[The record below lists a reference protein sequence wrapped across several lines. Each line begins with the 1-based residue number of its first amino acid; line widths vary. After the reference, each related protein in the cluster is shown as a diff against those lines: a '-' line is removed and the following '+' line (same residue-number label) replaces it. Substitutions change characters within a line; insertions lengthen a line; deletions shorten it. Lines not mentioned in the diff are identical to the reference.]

1 MPNTRHN
8 AVSDSS
14 SDAPTDHIEE
24 SMRHLKI
31 EDGDRRKGADGQPNP
46 YPCRPGQPDCS
57 FYLRTGSCS
66 YGSKCKYH
74 HPTIAG
80 QVGNQYRGELP
91 QRDGQPDCQ
100 FFIKTGTCK
109 FGSTCKYHHPQDK
122 HDAQVLQLNV
132 LSLPLRKDEKSCP
145 YYMRTGTCKFGVACK
160 FNHPQPANVGAM
172 FPESGLPIN
181 GYYGSF
187 APSTGPSLT
196 GELPPWP
203 FSRTTMSSPHMQGL
217 QAFMPLIQPH
227 SQATMPM
234 QQDWSTY
241 MAQPHQLIFHT
252 DLINQN
258 ANTTK
263 EQGAADMVVL
273 VSTTTK
279 ERNPAAAYTHRAL
292 WASSQT
298 TANRAACKFD
308 HPYVAVFPLMEQP
321 QAYPYQ
327 RGSEGTRMTADNPSC
342 WMPKAP
348 DELMKPERI
357 GELQDF
363 DDIEH
368 DDPSTPTSPSH
379 TAPHSESSSLQCLIR
394 RSKMRTWKAH
404 REFSSV
410 EKVIVGVWP
419 ESHQGGG
426 ELAGRDHY
434 QPCQYEHPKPVA
446 DNFELPPQPEM
457 LTQHCADLRFP
468 SEHRREVLQ
477 PQDLEA
483 AYEPKEHAGEEEAG
497 DPVDQGGQ
505 LERARDA
512 VAQQGVPHEGDA
524 AGAGDVPPEL

>member
-24 SMRHLKI
+24 SVRHLKI

-46 YPCRPGQPDCS
+46 YPDRPGQPDCS

-80 QVGNQYRGELP
+80 QGNHYRGELP

-122 HDAQVLQLNV
+122 RDTQVLQLNV

-203 FSRTTMSSPHMQGL
+203 FSRTTMSSSHMQGL
-217 QAFMPLIQPH
+217 QGFMPLIQPH

-241 MAQPHQLIFHT
+241 MGSIHIPSYSGPRPNHLSNLKNHGQP
-252 DLINQN
+252 
-258 ANTTK
+258 
-263 EQGAADMVVL
+263 G
-273 VSTTTK
+273 STAPVNFPHRPDQPECQHYIRTGCCRYGSSCKYHHPK
-279 ERNPAAAYTHRAL
+279 ERNPPAACTIGPFGLPLRPGEPACTFYATYG
-292 WASSQT
+292 SCKYG
-298 TANRAACKFD
+298 AACKFD

-321 QAYPYQ
+321 LAYPYQ
-327 RGSEGTRMTADNPSC
+327 RGSECTQMTSDNPSC

-357 GELQDF
+357 GELQDL

-379 TAPHSESSSLQCLIR
+379 TAPHSESSSINQ
-394 RSKMRTWKAH
+394 S
-404 REFSSV
+404 
-410 EKVIVGVWP
+410 
-419 ESHQGGG
+419 
-426 ELAGRDHY
+426 DH
-434 QPCQYEHPKPVA
+434 C
-446 DNFELPPQPEM
+446 
-457 LTQHCADLRFP
+457 
-468 SEHRREVLQ
+468 
-477 PQDLEA
+477 
-483 AYEPKEHAGEEEAG
+483 
-497 DPVDQGGQ
+497 
-505 LERARDA
+505 
-512 VAQQGVPHEGDA
+512 
-524 AGAGDVPPEL
+524 

>member
-14 SDAPTDHIEE
+14 SDAPTDHIEGE

-80 QVGNQYRGELP
+80 QGNQYRGELP

-241 MAQPHQLIFHT
+241 MGSIHIPSYSGPGPNHLSNLKNNGQP
-252 DLINQN
+252 
-258 ANTTK
+258 
-263 EQGAADMVVL
+263 G
-273 VSTTTK
+273 STTPV
-279 ERNPAAAYTHRAL
+279 NFPHRPDQPECQYYKRTGCCRYG
-292 WASSQT
+292 SSCKVSLHAHSMLHT
-298 TANRAACKFD
+298 EAANRAACKFD

-379 TAPHSESSSLQCLIR
+379 TAPHSESSSVNQSDHSPMLNSKKQNEDLEGSPRVLQC
-394 RSKMRTWKAH
+394 
-404 REFSSV
+404 
-410 EKVIVGVWP
+410 
-419 ESHQGGG
+419 
-426 ELAGRDHY
+426 
-434 QPCQYEHPKPVA
+434 
-446 DNFELPPQPEM
+446 
-457 LTQHCADLRFP
+457 
-468 SEHRREVLQ
+468 
-477 PQDLEA
+477 
-483 AYEPKEHAGEEEAG
+483 
-497 DPVDQGGQ
+497 
-505 LERARDA
+505 
-512 VAQQGVPHEGDA
+512 
-524 AGAGDVPPEL
+524 